1 MGSEFVH
8 ATPESQSS
16 LSLIHQPLEISLISL
31 HPNLKHENHLPISFL
46 TNGIPHCPKPL
57 CSHLASHSLSQPP
70 IFPKPPISFHTI
82 KFSIFR
88 PQVISFFCFIYPFI
102 FFTQRHHF
110 RQGTFC
116 FSSTF
121 CASFSMYLPNFL
133 VLTTH
138 QLSLPLCIY
147 IYI

>member
-57 CSHLASHSLSQPP
+57 CSHFASHSLSQLP
-70 IFPKPPISFHTI
+70 IFPKPPTSFRAI
-82 KFSIFR
+82 KFSIFW
-88 PQVISFFCFIYPFI
+88 PQAISFFLFHNSLFF
-102 FFTQRHHF
+102 FFTQRLHF
-110 RQGTFC
+110 RQGTF
-116 FSSTF
+116 
-121 CASFSMYLPNFL
+121 LLIINFL
-133 VLTTH
+133 CLF
-138 QLSLPLCIY
+138 
-147 IYI
+147 